1 MLTTTVNQKY
11 LEIER
16 PVSKIVAIKSPKGSG
31 KTNWLKDN
39 LSDESTLYIS
49 HRVALV
55 GDIARRNDA
64 ANYQEGST
72 AYNSKRLVITLDS
85 LPALFYNDIHQGAT
99 VVIDEATQVL
109 RHLTGDTLRGKRK
122 QVIYTLQRKLYHAK
136 QVILLDADL
145 DKLTLDYFAY
155 LANSSDITWVENKYI
170 VKDKS
175 FIEYP
180 TSEALQIDLLASIKA
195 GLNCYVASD
204 SRGLVK
210 QLEAFL
216 ISKGQSQLL
225 TVHSENSGQATQS
238 AFISNVNEEQL
249 KYQAVICSPS
259 VSTGVDI
266 SAQHFDKVYL
276 FANVAHCTSKDLLQA
291 VARVRT
297 VKEVNF
303 WVDHTKKF
311 EQTNW
316 EKILESKEK
325 VAFGDSWT
333 GITYGTKVKKEKGDD
348 IWAWEYDPQL
358 DKPVVKDTVFMNMY
372 CQLTASTNEDL
383 NDLHFSFIEAAKKE
397 GKVTKVK
404 LTQTHDKL
412 SQAVKEENKT
422 LRKQL
427 KQARK
432 KAVLNAPNLTDE
444 EYIVLSLCS
453 NSLSQEEADSVKK
466 YKLSNK
472 LLNGLTQHL
481 EYAVDNEKTIFKSV
495 YLMGLLTTDD
505 KELERQDIYDKVNVH
520 AKDRKYRV
528 KTKAL
533 IQEFL
538 ARIGYYDS
546 VERGTVLSVV
556 NVRASDISN
565 TGTAFSWWATRNKVE
580 IKELLGVTI
589 KKDVENKPYQ
599 AIQEILAVLGLG
611 TIRKQNRVKRKDI
624 LVFNPINSSYQT
636 VTAYNYSSNTPIN
649 PEESVRLYSFYAD
662 KDSYSRMTEII
673 KARHIEKV
681 KVEIPF

>member
-1 MLTTTVNQKY
+1 MQTYKINSKY

-16 PVSKIVAIKSPKGSG
+16 PVSKIVAIKSSKASG
-31 KTNWLKDN
+31 KTTWLKTNFANDT
-39 LSDESTLYIS
+39 TLFIS

-55 GDIARRNDA
+55 SDIARRNDA

-85 LPALFYNDIHQGAT
+85 LPALFYNDIHQGSV

-136 QVILLDADL
+136 QIILLDADMNE
-145 DKLTLDYFAY
+145 LTLNYFAY
-155 LANSSDITWVENKYI
+155 LAGIDSSSDNVTWIENTYSP
-170 VKDKS
+170 KDKT
-175 FIEYP
+175 FIEFP
-180 TSEALQIDLLASIKA
+180 TSEALQIDLLASMKV

-216 ISKGQSQLL
+216 VSKGQNQLL
-225 TVHSENSGQATQS
+225 TVHSENSGQSTQS

-297 VKEVNF
+297 VKEVHF
-303 WVDHTKKF
+303 WVDHQKKY

-316 EKILESKEK
+316 EKILQSKEK
-325 VAFGDSWT
+325 VAFGEYID
-333 GITYGTKVKKEKGDD
+333 YKTKVKKEKGDD

-383 NDLHFSFIEAAKKE
+383 NDLHSNFIEAAKKE
-397 GKVTKVK
+397 GKVVK
-404 LTQTHDKL
+404 AKL

-432 KAVLNAPNLTDE
+432 EAILNAPNLTDE
-444 EYIVLSLCS
+444 EYTVLSLCS
-453 NSLSQEEADSVKK
+453 SSLSQQETDSVKK

-481 EYAVDNEKTIFKSV
+481 EYAVDNERTIFKSV

-505 KELERQDIYDKVNVH
+505 KELKRQDTYDKVNVH

-538 ARIGYYDS
+538 ARIGYYGS
-546 VERGTVLSVV
+546 IEKGTVLSVV
-556 NVRASDISN
+556 DVRVNDISQM
-565 TGTAFSWWATRNKVE
+565 GSAFSRWATKNKIE
-580 IKELLGVTI
+580 IKELFGVTI
-589 KKDVENKPYQ
+589 KKDVESKPYQ
-599 AIQEILAVLGLG
+599 AIQAILNVLGLNSV
-611 TIRKQNRVKRKDI
+611 RKQSRLKRKNI
-624 LVFNPINSSYQT
+624 LVYNPINYSYQT
-636 VTAYNYSSNTPIN
+636 VITHNYSARKPIN
-649 PEESVRLYSFYAD
+649 PEESVRYYSFYAD
-662 KDSYSRMTEII
+662 KESYIRMTEIT
-673 KARHIEKV
+673 KAKQV
-681 KVEIPF
+681 KELEVEIPF